1 MLPGL
6 VDRDARKREGFAM
19 TQAHDEK
26 KVASHAVAD
35 EKKASPT
42 KKREGKVVSMTGE
55 KLVMSDPE
63 GKQYTRTVAKDAK
76 VTCDGHACK
85 TENIKAGQK
94 IRITTQDDDRNV
106 ATCVEFLD
114 KQAEFASCS

>member
-1 MLPGL
+1 
-6 VDRDARKREGFAM
+6 
-19 TQAHDEK
+19 
-26 KVASHAVAD
+26 
-35 EKKASPT
+35 
-42 KKREGKVVSMTGE
+42 
-55 KLVMSDPE
+55 
-63 GKQYTRTVAKDAK
+63 VAKDAK